1 MHPYYILLPK
11 VYMEHLHKGKYRG
24 NYCGIQQKEK
34 KASRPSWSVVKSAY
48 DLPPEHKYA
57 YTLKSIVHGK

>member
-34 KASRPSWSVVKSAY
+34 KQV
-48 DLPPEHKYA
+48 DH
-57 YTLKSIVHGK
+57 HGQ